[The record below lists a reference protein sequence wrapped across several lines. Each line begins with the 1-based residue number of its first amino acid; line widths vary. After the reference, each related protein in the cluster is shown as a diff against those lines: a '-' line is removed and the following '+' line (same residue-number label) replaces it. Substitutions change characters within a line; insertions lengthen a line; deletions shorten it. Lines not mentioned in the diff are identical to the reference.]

1 MTTLEE
7 LQRLRSLLDLEREAE
22 RKTFEEL
29 LLQTPLAKRV
39 EKGAT
44 WYPLDIEKQ
53 GWSLGDHPYV
63 IVSRTKMLGKP
74 HKFRSGQVVSFFSA
88 QPNTA
93 DNRPKAVVDWIR
105 KDTMRIIFYGNRLPE
120 WFNQGQ
126 VGMDIDFDERSFQQM
141 DAALE
146 GVIEAKDNRLAEL
159 REILLGDDKAR
170 FDESLHPYSLPYL
183 NESQNGA
190 LQSILAAKD
199 VALVHGPPGTGK
211 TTTLVHAI
219 EQVAKQEKS
228 ILVCAPSN
236 PAADLLTDRLVN
248 QGLNVVRVGNISR
261 VDDTLIGHTVEGI
274 LDKRPEMQ
282 EVKRLKIEAAEL
294 RRKGGKYK
302 RNFGH
307 KERAERREAF
317 REAKSMVQHARML
330 EDYTIEKILSEADV
344 ITTTLVSSMSRY
356 IEKRRFQTL
365 FIDEA
370 AQALEPACWIPIS
383 KAQRVIFAGDPFQ
396 LPPTVK
402 SREAQRK
409 GLSITLLE
417 KCIKRLP
424 RVDLLKVQ
432 YRMNELIMGFSN
444 TQFYDNQL
452 IAADFVANRLLD
464 ISGKMAHP
472 VEFIDTAGCG
482 FEEKINPE
490 SLSRYNEDEYVILRQ
505 HLDALLTYTI
515 KKQPRIG
522 IISPY
527 REQVRYI
534 QENYESDF
542 DHYPEAPVTI
552 DTIDAFQGQERDAIY
567 ISLVRSN
574 AKGEIG
580 FLSDTRRMNVA
591 LTRAKVKLIVIGDS
605 ATLGNHSFY
614 RDFISYC
621 ERINAYTS
629 AWEWM

>member
-1 MTTLEE
+1 MTTHEE
-7 LQRLRSLLDLEREAE
+7 LQRLRNLLALEREVE

-29 LLQTPLAKRV
+29 LLQTPLVKRV

-44 WYPLDIEKQ
+44 WFPLDIEKQ

-63 IVSRTKMLGKP
+63 VVSRTKMMGKP

-105 KDTMRIIFYGNRLPE
+105 KDKMRIIFYGNRLPE

-126 VGMDIDFDERSFQQM
+126 IGIDIDFDERSFQQM

-146 GVIEAKDNRLAEL
+146 EVLRAKDNRLAEL
-159 REILLGDDKAR
+159 REILLGEEKAR
-170 FDESLHPYSLPYL
+170 FSEQEHPYQLPYL
-183 NESQNGA
+183 NDSQNA
-190 LQSILAAKD
+190 AMQSILSAQD

-219 EQVAKQEKS
+219 EQVSKNEGT

-236 PAADLLTDRLVN
+236 PAADLLTDRLAK
-248 QGLNVVRVGNISR
+248 QGLRVVRVGNISR
-261 VDDTLIGHTVEGI
+261 VDDDLIGHTVEGI
-274 LDKRPEMQ
+274 LDQRPEMQ

-294 RRKGGKYK
+294 RRQGQKYK
-302 RNFGH
+302 RNFGP
-307 KERAERREAF
+307 KERAQRREAF
-317 REAKSMVQHARML
+317 REARSMMDHARML
-330 EDYTIEKILSEADV
+330 EDYTIDKILSEADV

-402 SREAQRK
+402 SREAQQQ
-409 GLSITLLE
+409 GLSVTLLE

-444 TQFYDNQL
+444 EQFYDKQL
-452 IAADFVANRLLD
+452 LAADFVANRLLQVD
-464 ISGKMAHP
+464 GKMAHP

-482 FEEKINPE
+482 YEEKINPE
-490 SLSRYNEDEYVILRQ
+490 SLSRYNEGEYGVLRM

-515 KKQPRIG
+515 QKQPSIG

-534 QENYESDF
+534 QELYESDF

-552 DTIDAFQGQERDAIY
+552 DTIDAFQGQERDVIY

-574 AKGEIG
+574 GKSEIG

-591 LTRAKVKLIVIGDS
+591 LTRARVKLVVIGDS
-605 ATLGNHSFY
+605 ATLGSHAFY
-614 RDFISYC
+614 RDFLSYC

-629 AWEWM
+629 AWEWQ